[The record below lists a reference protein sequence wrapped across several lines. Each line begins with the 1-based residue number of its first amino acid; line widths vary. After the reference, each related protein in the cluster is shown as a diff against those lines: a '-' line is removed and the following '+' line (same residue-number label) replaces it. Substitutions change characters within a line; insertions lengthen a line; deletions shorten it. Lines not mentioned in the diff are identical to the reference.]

1 MTQENTGMGY
11 TDIVQHHIHMKP
23 NFESCHQRPY
33 RLSPEKRGVLRDHLE
48 KLLDQGIICTVSPD
62 EDVPITSP
70 VVLISKKVKPSK
82 TQGSKEA
89 NLSMYR
95 FCVDYRFLN
104 SQTQD
109 FKYTIPNL
117 QELTESFT
125 TQVLNFITS
134 IDLSACFCQMSIAP
148 NCSKY
153 TAFNT
158 CFGTYKFNRLPMGL
172 KTSPNSFQLLMD
184 TILHGL
190 TFKSALC
197 YLDAILICSE
207 TFEQH
212 VIDLS
217 EVLNRLSQAGLK
229 LGPRKCKFAQ
239 QKCVFLGYQIS
250 KTGLC
255 APTDRVDAITN
266 YPRQTNVKSLRRFLG
281 MIGWFRKF
289 INNFAGVADVLFG
302 LLKKNVKFKW
312 TDIHTCAFD
321 TLKTLLKQSPALAFP
336 RFDIPFRL
344 AVDTSSRGLG
354 YILFQVHPE
363 TKDSDGS
370 PKVVRFGSK
379 RLGKWQRH
387 YGPTKLELLGMTTAI
402 IDCASYLRG
411 R

>member
-1 MTQENTGMGY
+1 M
-11 TDIVQHHIHMKP
+11 
-23 NFESCHQRPY
+23 
-33 RLSPEKRGVLRDHLE
+33 
-48 KLLDQGIICTVSPD
+48 
-62 EDVPITSP
+62 PITSP

-109 FKYTIPNL
+109 FRYTIPNL

-125 TQVLNFITS
+125 TQVPNFITS
-134 IDLSACFCQMSIAP
+134 IDLSAGFFQMSIAP

-172 KTSPNSFQLLMD
+172 KTSPNSFKLLMD
-184 TILHGL
+184 NILHGL

-197 YLDAILICSE
+197 YLDDILITFKSALCYLDDILICSE

-266 YPRQTNVKSLRRFLG
+266 YPRPTNVKSLRRFLG
-281 MIGWFRKF
+281 MIGWFQKF
-289 INNFAGVADVLFG
+289 INNFAGVADALFG

-336 RFDIPFRL
+336 RFDISLRL
-344 AVDTSSRGLG
+344 TVDTSS
-354 YILFQVHPE
+354 ILVG
-363 TKDSDGS
+363 D
-370 PKVVRFGSK
+370 
-379 RLGKWQRH
+379 
-387 YGPTKLELLGMTTAI
+387 
-402 IDCASYLRG
+402 
-411 R
+411 